1 MSTTTS
7 SMPGRTWLLLA
18 AVITS
23 GALATGRVSPIFL
36 PLTIGL
42 AVAIRVAAE
51 RATRARVVAP
61 AVPAAETLFPP
72 SVRRRLA
79 AVTSQVSSGEVRA
92 RLDDVVHRGTSLLQA
107 MAGEQHTASAR
118 RDVVDLVAASCDV
131 VEELDRVERFLA
143 LPEHADGSPAADE
156 TRARCSTLRESLSRR
171 LDEAAMAIET
181 LHGQLLE
188 ENRDAADRVA
198 ELATALTA
206 EARARREAAR
216 EIELLLARDA
226 R

>member
-1 MSTTTS
+1 
-7 SMPGRTWLLLA
+7 MPGRTWLLLA

-23 GALATGRVSPIFL
+23 GALAAGRVSPIFL
-36 PLTIGL
+36 PLTVGL
-42 AVAIRVAAE
+42 ALAIRVAAE
-51 RATRARVVAP
+51 RATRARIATPVAQ
-61 AVPAAETLFPP
+61 ATETLFPP

-79 AVTSQVSSGEVRA
+79 AVTAQLSSGDA
-92 RLDDVVHRGTSLLQA
+92 RTRLEDVVRRGTSLLEA

-131 VEELDRVERFLA
+131 VEELDRVQRFLA
-143 LPEHADGSPAADE
+143 LPETDDGSSGIDE
-156 TRARCSTLRESLSRR
+156 TRARYSTLRDSLARR
-171 LDEAAMAIET
+171 LDEAATAIET

-206 EARARREAAR
+206 EARTRREAAR

>member
-1 MSTTTS
+1 
-7 SMPGRTWLLLA
+7 MPGRSWLLLA
-18 AVITS
+18 AVIAS

-42 AVAIRVAAE
+42 AVAIRVAAGG
-51 RATRARVVAP
+51 ATRARIAAP
-61 AVPAAETLFPP
+61 AALATEALFPP

-79 AVTSQVSSGEVRA
+79 AAAAQLSSGEARS
-92 RLDDVVHRGTSLLQA
+92 RLDDLVRRGTSLLQA
-107 MAGEQHTASAR
+107 MSGEQHTASAR
-118 RDVVDLVAASCDV
+118 RDVVDLVAAGCDV
-131 VEELDRVERFLA
+131 VEELDQVDRFLA
-143 LPEHADGSPAADE
+143 LPETAAGSPAVEE
-156 TRARCSTLRESLSRR
+156 TRARSSTLRESLARR
-171 LDEAAMAIET
+171 LDEAATAIET

-206 EARARREAAR
+206 EAYARREAAR

>member
-1 MSTTTS
+1 
-7 SMPGRTWLLLA
+7 MPGRTWLLLA

-51 RATRARVVAP
+51 RATRARIVAP
-61 AVPAAETLFPP
+61 VEPATESLFPP
-72 SVRRRLA
+72 SVRRRLG
-79 AVTSQVSSGEVRA
+79 AVTAQISSGEARR
-92 RLDDVVHRGTSLLQA
+92 RLDDVVRRGTSLLQA

-143 LPEHADGSPAADE
+143 LPETAEGSTAIDE
-156 TRARCSTLRESLSRR
+156 TRARCSTLRESLARR
-171 LDEAAMAIET
+171 LDEASRAIET

-206 EARARREAAR
+206 EAYARRGAAR
-216 EIELLLARDA
+216 EIERLLARDA
-226 R
+226 RSPAH